1 MIARS
6 KLDSSEGSLGN
17 SEIACQASPRGDS
30 PRDPPTQAV
39 LQSFTHPNRS
49 TPNAVVKSTL
59 SWSIC
64 NENYKFAKSTE
75 VENRWVE
82 GTAFC
87 RRTPS
92 LQLNEDATCRVCHV
106 QVDMCMYFVNA
117 NEAKVTG
124 QLRRHVDQL
133 NQPSPLYL
141 IRSEQHGA
149 PHHANSL
156 I

>member
-1 MIARS
+1 MQLWRCIELAGEVTALAVFSLKRPSITRIGPLQTPLS
-6 KLDSSEGSLGN
+6 K
-17 SEIACQASPRGDS
+17 I
-30 PRDPPTQAV
+30 
-39 LQSFTHPNRS
+39 
-49 TPNAVVKSTL
+49 TL

-92 LQLNEDATCRVCHV
+92 LQLNEDATCRVCYV
-106 QVDMCMYFVNA
+106 QIDMCMYFVNA

-124 QLRRHVDQL
+124 QLRRHADQL

-141 IRSEQHGA
+141 IRSQQRGA
-149 PHHANSL
+149 PHHATTCQASHRTF
-156 I
+156 